1 MNSEGRLK
9 MYSFELKNDLSE
21 LETLRQNLE
30 NYAQCIGLCGKCIFE
45 INLGLE
51 ELITNIIS
59 YGFKDNLEH
68 LIKIKIRRNNKTL
81 ILYVEDDGLPFNPLE
96 VKKPEHPCDIEN
108 IKIGGLGI
116 HIIKTLMD
124 DVFYER
130 CEYKNK
136 LTLKKKIETN

>member
-1 MNSEGRLK
+1 

-51 ELITNIIS
+51 ELITNITS
-59 YGFKDNLEH
+59 YGIKDNLEH

-130 CEYKNK
+130 CECKNK
-136 LTLKKKIETN
+136 LILKKKIEKN